1 MQAPEPRH
9 RNASRLSFWLLLSVF
24 LLAMPIGTHAQ
35 PADDPPKRAASMGPL
50 ANTLLYGQEDQG
62 PWQGQTD
69 GNGYR
74 LINPAD
80 ANAITYFYLNAPP
93 QDPGPRSVEVKTALI
108 QGDGSTGLIYGFTDQ
123 PKQYFLYLIDRQGQ
137 LRILHRQPEGGFNEL
152 FSARLQADREDA
164 QPAPQPAGPRLV
176 TLRLVEDAGSVTA
189 FLNDAKL
196 HTFNAPAQGGI
207 GIAAAGR
214 VDGLFLDFKLHTAN

>member
-1 MQAPEPRH
+1 MHARTTKPNRVRHQALW
-9 RNASRLSFWLLLSVF
+9 AVLTAAVLTLT
-24 LLAMPIGTHAQ
+24 ATTHAQ
-35 PADDPPKRAASMGPL
+35 PAEQPAKTAASMGPL

-74 LINPAD
+74 LINPVD
-80 ANAITYFYLNAPP
+80 PDAITYFYLNSPP
-93 QDPGPRSVEVKTALI
+93 QALGQRTAEVKTALI
-108 QGDGSTGLIYGFTDQ
+108 QGDGSTGLIYGFANQ

-137 LRILHRQPEGGFNEL
+137 LRILHRFPEGGFNEL
-152 FSARLQADREDA
+152 FSARLQVDGEDA
-164 QPAPQPAGPRLV
+164 EPAGPRLV

-189 FLNDAKL
+189 FLNDSKL

-214 VDGLFLDFKLHTAN
+214 VDGLFLDFKLQNPG